1 MACAKILILAS
12 CCTALIGS
20 PPLAARDLGN
30 YGEIFPVTEP
40 DFLATLTNRL
50 KAMQA
55 NGGLARMEKEMQD
68 KTRSYAN
75 RPRASKT
82 YPCASEARSFT
93 VDLSIT
99 VAHDL
104 SDQNGTVFASAG
116 TVVNPL
122 AYSHFDKKIVFIDGD
137 DPEQVAWATA
147 EGDELN
153 SLIVMVQGAPLELMR
168 KHGRRF
174 WFDQDGIMAA
184 KFQIA
189 KLPSRVTRADPFMR
203 VEEIVLKPKGDK

>member
-1 MACAKILILAS
+1 MARPKFLTLTICSAALLLAS
-12 CCTALIGS
+12 
-20 PPLAARDLGN
+20 PMMARDLGN
-30 YGEIFPVTEP
+30 YGEIFVVTEP
-40 DFLATLTNRL
+40 DFLATLMARL
-50 KAMQA
+50 KAMEA
-55 NGGLARMEKEMQD
+55 EGGLARMEKEMQD
-68 KTRSYAN
+68 KTRGYAN
-75 RPRASKT
+75 RPRPAGT
-82 YPCASEARSFT
+82 YPRATEARSFD

-104 SDQNGTVFASAG
+104 SDQNGTVFAAAG

-122 AYSHFDKKIVFIDGD
+122 AFSHFDKKILFINGD

-184 KFQIA
+184 KFRIA
-189 KLPSRVTRADPFMR
+189 NLPSRVFREDPFMR
-203 VEEIVLKPKGDK
+203 VEEIVLEPKGNK

>member
-1 MACAKILILAS
+1 MARTKLLILTS
-12 CCTALIGS
+12 CCTALLVAS
-20 PPLAARDLGN
+20 PLAARDLGN
-30 YGEIFPVTEP
+30 YGEIFAVTEP
-40 DFLATLTNRL
+40 DFLAALMGRL
-50 KAMQA
+50 KAMEA
-55 NGGLARMEKEMQD
+55 DGGLARMEKEMQD
-68 KTRSYAN
+68 KTRGYAN
-75 RPRASKT
+75 RPRSAGT
-82 YPCASEARSFT
+82 YPRATEARSFD

-104 SDQNGTVFASAG
+104 SDQNGTVFAAAG

-122 AYSHFDKKIVFIDGD
+122 AFSQFDKKILFIDGD

-147 EGDELN
+147 DGDELG
-153 SLIVMVQGAPLELMR
+153 SLIIMVQGAPLELMR

-184 KFQIA
+184 KFHIA
-189 KLPSRVTRADPFMR
+189 NLPSRVSRADPFMR